1 MGPLVLLHGHLFNI
15 LSGRVVAHIVMVIAV
30 GVRNWMVCA
39 RLVILE
45 LVLLILL

>member
-1 MGPLVLLHGHLFNI
+1 MLLRGHLFNI

-30 GVRNWMVCA
+30 GVRNWMMYA